1 MITVRLYGLVRL
13 ETGIKEL
20 QIEAATVS
28 QLKREL
34 ARTISNET
42 VKSCVLLVN
51 GKQANRF
58 TKLNNGDQVMLMPP
72 VAGG

>member
-1 MITVRLYGLVRL
+1 MITVRLFGLVRL

-20 QIEAATVS
+20 QVEADNIR
-28 QLKREL
+28 QLQKALTRWIPEEQ
-34 ARTISNET
+34 I
-42 VKSCVLLVN
+42 KGCVLLVN

-58 TKLNNGDQVMLMPP
+58 TKLKSGDQVMLMPP